1 MTEGLFASGAP
12 RKITLWAFAAFLLAG
27 LAVVAV
33 AMAYLMRQPPGSPK
47 DPPITLIIAPGA
59 APADIAAQLEK
70 SALIADRRGF
80 LLLARYRGQDIK
92 LKAGEY
98 RIARGLPLKEVL
110 GILVTGKTVLH
121 RFTVIPGQTA
131 AQVAANLKSEGID
144 PRNEAAALMNDAAF
158 AASLGVPAKHLEGYL
173 FPETYA
179 YERGEDARALIARM
193 VAQFDKTWKSKL
205 ADAAAKQGQ
214 SRERTVILASIIEK
228 ESGYPPER
236 PLIARVFFNRLAEKM
251 PLQADP
257 TVIYGLGDK
266 FKGDLTR
273 EHLAADTPYNTYTR
287 PGLPPGPIC
296 NPSLDALEAA
306 LSPAEGSWLYF
317 VATGEER
324 HAFSTTYGEHQLKV
338 NRYQRQGAGE

>member
-1 MTEGLFASGAP
+1 MTEGLFASGEP
-12 RKITLWAFAAFLLAG
+12 RKITFWAFTAFLLAG
-27 LAVVAV
+27 LAVAAV
-33 AMAYLMRQPPGSPK
+33 AMAYLMRQAPGSPQ

-59 APADIAAQLEK
+59 APTDIAAQLEK

-98 RIARGLPLKEVL
+98 QIARGLPLKEVL
-110 GILVTGKTVLH
+110 GILVAGKTVLH

-131 AQVAANLKSEGID
+131 AQVAAALKSEGVD

-158 AASLGVPAKHLEGYL
+158 AASLGLSAKHLEGYL
-173 FPETYA
+173 YPETYA
-179 YERGEDARALIARM
+179 YERGEDARALLARM
-193 VAQFDKTWKSKL
+193 VAQFNKIWKSKL

-214 SRERTVILASIIEK
+214 SRERIVTLASIIEK

-266 FKGDLTR
+266 YKGDLTR
-273 EHLAADTPYNTYTR
+273 EHLATDTPYNTYTR

-306 LSPAEGSWLYF
+306 LSPAAGSWLYF
-317 VATGEER
+317 VATDEGR
-324 HAFSTTYGEHQLKV
+324 HAFSNTYGEHQLKV